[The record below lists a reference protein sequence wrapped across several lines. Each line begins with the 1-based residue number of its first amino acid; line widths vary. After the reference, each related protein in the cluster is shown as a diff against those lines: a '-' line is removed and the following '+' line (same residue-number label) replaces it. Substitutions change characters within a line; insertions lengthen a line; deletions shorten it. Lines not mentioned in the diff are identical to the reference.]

1 MKHNEALEFLQENE
15 ASWHRFAERAATP
28 QDRALANDMLKTIAE
43 LKEEVLNRE
52 E

>member
-1 MKHNEALEFLQENE
+1 MKRNEAMEFLNENE
-15 ASWHRFAERAATP
+15 ASWRRFAERATTP
-28 QDRALANDMLKTIAE
+28 QDRTLAKDMLKTIAE